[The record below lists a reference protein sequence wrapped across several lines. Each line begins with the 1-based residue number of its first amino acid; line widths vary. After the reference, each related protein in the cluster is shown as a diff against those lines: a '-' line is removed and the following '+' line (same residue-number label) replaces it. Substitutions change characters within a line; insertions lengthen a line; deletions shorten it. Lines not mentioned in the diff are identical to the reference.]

1 MRKLVILALCLTL
14 VTPATFA
21 KKDKKGGV
29 KTELKAVK
37 KENTKKAK
45 APKKQEEVAAKE
57 NGCCKVVTL
66 ATLQDSIAYAYG
78 MAMGKQTNGM
88 LEQMKNDVD
97 FSLSKEIIITS
108 MLTQLA
114 NDSANMLFTEN
125 QLAEVYSRT
134 NNILREAMQKKKEAE
149 LEKNK
154 KASAEFLAK
163 MEQEPGVTKTES
175 GLLYKIDRLGDG
187 EKPEVTSLVQVH
199 YIGKLMDGTE
209 FDNSYKRGKA
219 ADFSLQGLIKGWQ
232 EGICLMPV
240 GSKFTFY
247 IPYELGYGEHGQ
259 GPIPPA
265 STLIFEVELLEVTK

>member
-1 MRKLVILALCLTL
+1 MKKLAILALCLTL

-21 KKDKKGGV
+21 KKEAKGAV
-29 KTELKAVK
+29 KTEQKAVK
-37 KENTKKAK
+37 KENTKKAAK
-45 APKKQEEVAAKE
+45 NKKEDVPAEK
-57 NGCCKVVTL
+57 GCCKAVTL
-66 ATLQDSIAYAYG
+66 TTLQDSIAYAYG
-78 MAMGKQTNGM
+78 MAMGKQTIGM

-97 FSLSKEIIITS
+97 FSLSKDIIIAS
-108 MLTQLA
+108 MMTQLA

-149 LEKNK
+149 MENNK

-163 MEQEPGVTKTES
+163 MEQEPGVVKTES
-175 GLLYKIDRLGDG
+175 GLLCKVDRLGDG
-187 EKPEVTSLVQVH
+187 EKPEITSLVQVH
-199 YIGKLMDGTE
+199 YVGKLMDGTE
-209 FDNSYKRGKA
+209 FDNSYKRGKP

-240 GSKFTFY
+240 GSKYTFY

>member
-14 VTPATFA
+14 VTPANIA

-66 ATLQDSIAYAYG
+66 ATLQDSIAYANG
-78 MAMGKQTNGM
+78 MAMGQQTNGM

>member
-1 MRKLVILALCLTL
+1 MKKLVVLVLCLTL
-14 VTPATFA
+14 VAPATFA
-21 KKDKKGGV
+21 KKEAKAPA
-29 KTELKAVK
+29 KTEQKAEKKEKTKKDKAAKDK
-37 KENTKKAK
+37 KEN
-45 APKKQEEVAAKE
+45 APTEKS
-57 NGCCKVVTL
+57 CCSTVTL
-66 ATLQDSIAYAYG
+66 NSLQDSIAYAYG
-78 MAMGKQTNGM
+78 MAMGKQTVGM

-97 FSLSKEIIITS
+97 FCLSKDIIIAS
-108 MLTQLA
+108 MMTQLA

-149 LEKNK
+149 MENNK

-163 MEQEPGVTKTES
+163 MEQEPGVVKTES
-175 GLLYKIDRLGDG
+175 GLLYKVDRLGDG
-187 EKPEVTSLVQVH
+187 EKPEITSLVQVH
-199 YIGKLMDGTE
+199 YVGKLMDGTE
-209 FDNSYKRGKA
+209 FDSSYKRGKP

-240 GSKFTFY
+240 GSKYTFY